1 MQTKTFIFNPIRV
14 NTYVVWDDS
23 NECIFVDAGNFSDKE
38 NERLTAFVAEKN
50 LKPVALIN
58 THGHFDHTAG
68 NEFLCSLYNIDAYLH
83 KDDFEVIKTVVAHA
97 AYFGVAVE
105 NPPTPKELGA
115 EVKFGNT
122 TLQVLHT
129 PGHSKGSVSLYA
141 KDDNAVFTGDTL
153 FRGSIGR
160 SDFEGGDLN
169 ELMNSLHLVLL
180 TLPSE
185 TEVLPGHGFKT
196 TIGTE
201 LWQNPF
207 LQPPTYEQ
215 M

>member
-1 MQTKTFIFNPIRV
+1 MNSMNIKTFIFNPICV

-23 NECIFVDAGNFSDKE
+23 NECIFVDAGSCTDKE
-38 NERLTAFVAEKN
+38 NERLAEFISEKK
-50 LKPVALIN
+50 LKPVALVN

-68 NEFLCSLYNIDAYLH
+68 NEFLCVRYNINAYLH
-83 KDDFEVIKTVVAHA
+83 ADDFHTIKMASAHA
-97 AYFGVAVE
+97 EHFDVHIK

-141 KDDNAVFTGDTL
+141 KNEGVVFTGDTL

-169 ELMNSLHLVLL
+169 ELMNSLHL
-180 TLPSE
+180 
-185 TEVLPGHGFKT
+185 
-196 TIGTE
+196 I
-201 LWQNPF
+201 
-207 LQPPTYEQ
+207 
-215 M
+215 